1 MTKVEELKEKAE
13 YSLVRDNGE
22 KQSGYHFDTPKKLK
36 AFEQAVREEE
46 GEKHAKTENEW
57 IAHLLSNVS
66 NPDGAGSYLVDALE
80 KTMEDN
86 SRFLT
91 QPTKEM

>member
-22 KQSGYHFDTPKKLK
+22 KQNGYHFETPEKLNT
-36 AFEQAVREEE
+36 FEQAVREEE
-46 GEKHAKTENEW
+46 GEEHKKSILEIDSIVYE
-57 IAHLLSNVS
+57 LML
-66 NPDGAGSYLVDALE
+66 DEYLNDESLPKLGKIRGIINAY
-80 KTMEDN
+80 
-86 SRFLT
+86 LT